1 MPDWGLL
8 RNALN
13 GGDLD
18 GGKRKTRPPRF
29 LHFLTCSGL
38 LGGGVWRRPAAGG
51 TSCVS
56 SDLCRGAD
64 LNQMADYTV
73 METPSTFLLNR
84 TVSGESVSITRYIR

>member
-29 LHFLTCSGL
+29 LHILTCSGL
-38 LGGGVWRRPAAGG
+38 LVGAGDVREMRSHGCGGDQQQAGPRASPLTFAEALTSTRWLTTLSWRHLRP
-51 TSCVS
+51 
-56 SDLCRGAD
+56 
-64 LNQMADYTV
+64 
-73 METPSTFLLNR
+73 FF
-84 TVSGESVSITRYIR
+84 